1 MNYLITEGTI
11 AKNIMI
17 RKNLNQAAVLR
28 IMRQKGIKCDKCHFN
43 NWLNG
48 TEVQNTY
55 ARKFEIALD
64 IPIGT
69 ITDITQKKQSNN
81 KELNSIKLRNNIE

>member
-1 MNYLITEGTI
+1 MDYLITEGTI
-11 AKNIMI
+11 AKNIML

-28 IMRQKGIKCDKCHFN
+28 IMRQKGLKCDKSHFN

-48 TEVQNTY
+48 TETQNTY

-64 IPIGT
+64 LPVGT
-69 ITDITQKKQSNN
+69 ITDITNKKKENN
-81 KELNSIKLRNNIE
+81 KELNVIKAKDSIE